1 MIDFELTDYQK
12 EIQQRAREFAQK
24 ELLPTVIERDINET
38 YDMGLVK
45 KLGES
50 GLIGLQFDPKY
61 GGHGNDYL
69 AFVLVVEELCKV
81 DSAFGISY
89 AISSTFTTG
98 VDTFGSEEQ
107 KMHCMPKLFAGDSL
121 GCFALTEPD
130 AGSDAGSAKTT
141 AVREG
146 DHFILNGLKHF
157 ITNGAVADY
166 AMLIA
171 NTDLSKGPKGLTA
184 FLVDLKKTPGIS
196 IGHIENKCGIRT
208 AKVAE
213 ILMDNAVIPAHRMIG
228 EEGKGFKYALT
239 ALNAGRLGVAAQS
252 LGIAEGAFAICRDY
266 MIGREQFG
274 KPIYKNQYLA
284 FRMADLQ
291 TEIDMCKLLL
301 YKGVW
306 EQQMGKNFAV
316 SACKA
321 KLACSNLA
329 MKVTT
334 ECIQNMGGAGYMREN
349 HLERMFRDAKITQI
363 YEGTNEIQ
371 RLIISRDIFG

>member
-1 MIDFELTDYQK
+1 MYNFQLTEYQK
-12 EIQQRAREFAQK
+12 KIQERARKFAQE
-24 ELLPTVIERDINET
+24 ELLSTVISRDENEI
-38 YDMGLVK
+38 YDMGLIK
-45 KLGES
+45 KLGQS
-50 GLIGLQFDPKY
+50 GLIGLQFDSKY
-61 GGHGNDYL
+61 GGHGNDQL
-69 AFVLVVEELCKV
+69 AFILTVEELCKV
-81 DSAFGISY
+81 DSAFGISF

-98 VDTFGSEEQ
+98 LDLFGSEKQ
-107 KMHCMPKLFAGDSL
+107 KMEVMPRLFAGDAL

-141 AVREG
+141 ATREG
-146 DHFILNGLKHF
+146 DHFILNGRKHF
-157 ITNGAVADY
+157 ITNGAIADY
-166 AMLIA
+166 CMLIA
-171 NTDLSKGPKGLTA
+171 NTDLSKGSKGLTA
-184 FLVDLKKTPGIS
+184 FLVNLKETPGIT
-196 IGHIENKCGIRT
+196 IGHVENKCGIKT

-213 ILMDNAVIPAHRMIG
+213 LLIDHAVIPADAMIG

-239 ALNAGRLGVAAQS
+239 ALNAGRLSVAAQG
-252 LGIAEGAFAICRDY
+252 LAIAEGAFDICRDY
-266 MIGREQFG
+266 MKERKQFG

-284 FRMADLQ
+284 FKMADLQ

-306 EQQMGKNFAV
+306 EQQNGMDFSV

-334 ECIQNMGGAGYMREN
+334 ECIQNMGGAGYMKEN
-349 HLERMFRDAKITQI
+349 HVERMFRDAKITQI

-371 RLIISRDIFG
+371 RLIISGDIFK